1 MTTVEK
7 RPKSLLGI
15 SYKVPSGL
23 GNLYLNV
30 TWHQGKI
37 FEIFGRM
44 HTSGSNE
51 LADLEGICRLAS
63 KFLRMGG
70 NVEEIIEQLSGISGD
85 SPRWNEGTLIKSLP
99 DAVAYALNLAR
110 LETKAVHLWRLRTL
124 LSSTGIEFSNEQEQ
138 LLIKYVNILISDG
151 EHYDTFL
158 NRESSLEFNSRQQM
172 MLKKW
177 EEERVRGYI
186 PRKTRPPMQA
196 IVREYNRRL
205 GAKNVTESN

>member
-1 MTTVEK
+1 MTTIK
-7 RPKSLLGI
+7 TRPKSLTGMN
-15 SYKVPSGL
+15 YKVPSGM

-85 SPRWNEGTLIKSLP
+85 SPKWNEGTLIKSLP

-110 LETKAVHLWRLRTL
+110 LETKTVHLWRLRYL
-124 LSSTGIEFSNEQEQ
+124 LSSEGMTSLTEEQ
-138 LLIKYVNILISDG
+138 IAIDKYVNKLVAQGMSDTRNWTDG
-151 EHYDTFL
+151 FSTTQRIIIH
-158 NRESSLEFNSRQQM
+158 
-172 MLKKW
+172 KW
-177 EEERVRGYI
+177 ESERVLRYLPPGRI
-186 PRKTRPPMQA
+186 PRMSLVIQEYTRRM
-196 IVREYNRRL
+196 L